1 MKKIKSLLILLML
14 MISISSL
21 VLADEAGEDNEE
33 DQDHE
38 NETQEQDNETEEP
51 QENET
56 EGPEENE
63 TNDDLDN
70 ETAKEIE
77 IMNNSL
83 GAEIRLLQLEK
94 AIIKNVLKGEM
105 AVEVLKGLDFNTTA
119 LETILDEMKVLL
131 EEVKAANASAND
143 SVIIFVELKKDA
155 KNYTKQFRETMHDL
169 LNETKI
175 NEIKALIKEMV
186 SDELQNYSKRIQHII
201 RQFNRNQLYRLY
213 GIIGET
219 NNSFVN
225 EYLNGNVTLDQV
237 KLQICKTINQMTKEN
252 RYDVFSEIK
261 EDHIKNKIHSK
272 ASAEDKHN
280 NGKGKGNGKPK

>member
-1 MKKIKSLLILLML
+1 

-21 VLADEAGEDNEE
+21 VLADEAGENNEQE
-33 DQDHE
+33 QDHE
-38 NETQEQDNETEEP
+38 NETQEQGNETEEP
-51 QENET
+51 ED
-56 EGPEENE
+56 
-63 TNDDLDN
+63 NDIDN

-94 AIIKNVLKGEM
+94 AIIKNILKGEM
-105 AVEVLKGLDFNTTA
+105 SVEVLKGLEFNTTT
-119 LETILDEMKVLL
+119 LESILDEMKALL

-175 NEIKALIKEMV
+175 NEIKALLREMF
-186 SDELQNYSKRIQHII
+186 SDELQNYSKRIQNRI

-213 GIIGET
+213 GIIGEA

-225 EYLNGNVTLDQV
+225 EYLNGNVSLDHV
-237 KLQICKTINQMTKEN
+237 KLQICKIINQMTKEN
-252 RYDVFSEIK
+252 KYDVFSEIK

-272 ASAEDKHN
+272 ASAEDNHN
-280 NGKGKGNGKPK
+280 NGKGKGNGKQK